1 MRWTKHITWIFWN
14 LVFEIVQFLGAGDED
29 SPFSDTSEDYVDP
42 FADFETMDD
51 DDEYETE
58 DKWSRIMLK
67 TSTYSAQT
75 DKKRRPSPVVI
86 CYNTTILLYR
96 CKF

>member
-75 DKKRRPSPVVI
+75 DKKGHPLTVVL
-86 CYNTTILLYR
+86 CYSTTNLL
-96 CKF
+96 C

>member
-1 MRWTKHITWIFWN
+1 M
-14 LVFEIVQFLGAGDED
+14 QFLGAGDED

-58 DKWSRIMLK
+58 DK
-67 TSTYSAQT
+67 
-75 DKKRRPSPVVI
+75 
-86 CYNTTILLYR
+86 
-96 CKF
+96 

>member
-1 MRWTKHITWIFWN
+1 M
-14 LVFEIVQFLGAGDED
+14 
-29 SPFSDTSEDYVDP
+29 DP

-75 DKKRRPSPVVI
+75 DKKGHPVV
-86 CYNTTILLYR
+86 CYSTTILLY
-96 CKF
+96 

>member
-1 MRWTKHITWIFWN
+1 MEGN
-14 LVFEIVQFLGAGDED
+14 LTVLGKEFKLNFFVENQFLKKEKYFLGAGDED

-58 DKWSRIMLK
+58 DK
-67 TSTYSAQT
+67 
-75 DKKRRPSPVVI
+75 
-86 CYNTTILLYR
+86 
-96 CKF
+96 